1 MSGGYYD
8 LESILSEEERVP
20 CVFTLD
26 AMGMG
31 MLDPTTSEE
40 DLAQGAKVEFPLW
53 MARPLAGKGMVELDL
68 PKHYTDRF
76 REQLEAGPGAVNL
89 RERSPYYYEVGV
101 ALASLTDDQRLQDT
115 LLVVFSGER
124 FKRLL
129 DCSLNSLNED
139 VNAFTRDLPNLEKSL
154 FNAGYRSSEEYVGWK
169 SRAFNKLAMS
179 KVIQGKV
186 KRQRIGAGP

>member
-1 MSGGYYD
+1 MAA
-8 LESILSEEERVP
+8 
-20 CVFTLD
+20 T
-26 AMGMG
+26 
-31 MLDPTTSEE
+31 PT
-40 DLAQGAKVEFPLW
+40 G
-53 MARPLAGKGMVELDL
+53 
-68 PKHYTDRF
+68 RF

-101 ALASLTDDQRLQDT
+101 ALASLTDDQRLKDT
-115 LLVVFSGER
+115 LLMVFSGER

-139 VNAFTRDLPNLEKSL
+139 VNAFTRDLPHLEKNL

-186 KRQRIGAGP
+186 KRQRIGPGP

>member
-1 MSGGYYD
+1 
-8 LESILSEEERVP
+8 RKK
-20 CVFTLD
+20 T
-26 AMGMG
+26 
-31 MLDPTTSEE
+31 PTTTT
-40 DLAQGAKVEFPLW
+40 AATV
-53 MARPLAGKGMVELDL
+53 AG
-68 PKHYTDRF
+68 RF

-115 LLVVFSGER
+115 LLMVFSGER

-179 KVIQGKV
+179 KVIQGKM

>member
-1 MSGGYYD
+1 
-8 LESILSEEERVP
+8 
-20 CVFTLD
+20 
-26 AMGMG
+26 
-31 MLDPTTSEE
+31 
-40 DLAQGAKVEFPLW
+40 
-53 MARPLAGKGMVELDL
+53 MAVHR
-68 PKHYTDRF
+68 RF

-89 RERSPYYYEVGV
+89 RERSPFYYEVGV

-115 LLVVFSGER
+115 LLMVFSGER

-154 FNAGYRSSEEYVGWK
+154 FRAGYRASEEYVGWK
-169 SRAFNKLAMS
+169 SRAFNKLVAS

-186 KRQRIGAGP
+186 KRQRIGGGP